1 MRENIEL
8 VKEVLEGKEFSR
20 LEYDKIRKENGLCS
34 FQIADKYLN
43 FKRIKKENRTELSPD
58 YVIDKLNEY
67 LCSSEYSGCGSY
79 RFEGGRVYYC
89 EFIFEDG
96 KFYYVEYEV
105 RYKI

>member
-1 MRENIEL
+1 MIANIEL

-34 FQIADKYLN
+34 FQTADKYLN
-43 FKRIKKENRTELSPD
+43 FKRIKKENRIELSPYD
-58 YVIDKLNEY
+58 VIDELNKS
-67 LCSSEYSGCGSY
+67 LSSGYEGCGSY

-89 EFIFEDG
+89 EYIFEDG

-105 RYKI
+105 LYKI